1 MAKYLVKNFVNRNN
15 KAYWDKLDNSKY
27 WGWCNIIVIDYSLN
41 TCVPQAYYPQ
51 GAQNETWN
59 DSTRVKC

>member
-27 WGWCNIIVIDYSLN
+27 WGWCNIIVIEYHLN
-41 TCVPQAYYPQ
+41 NHVPQAHQLQ

-59 DSTRVKC
+59 DSPRVDC